1 MMKLNP
7 AATITEEFAE
17 RIKSENRSAKMM
29 KLAPLIV
36 LACLVVVFLIVCG
49 ASFLS
54 PKNIMNI
61 LNQMA
66 LPLVVALGLTFVI
79 MLGSIDL
86 SIDGS
91 VGMAGSLFACF
102 VLNSEFAY
110 DLGFLSVVIA
120 VGVSMLC
127 GLLIGLCHVYLK
139 IPSFMASFAFMYICK
154 GIGMV
159 SYQGHPPTI
168 KDPVITALPTT
179 TFLGI
184 PFITWVAIVMFL
196 LCFFIQ
202 EYTAFGRHIYAVGTN
217 ENIPRS
223 VGVSVEKVKIGV
235 FTLAGFLFGVAGV
248 IGAIRLGQG
257 QIAIGDDKMFPAQ
270 AAVVVGGTSLAGG
283 KGGVVNTI
291 VGVLIM
297 TVLDNGLVMLNVNPN
312 IRTGVQGVI
321 ILVASFTIYQSLA
334 DPLRHFGVVNKTNQR
349 ALIADI
355 LEAVNMRPEYMDRYP
370 HEFSGGQ
377 RQRIGIAR
385 ALLVHPEMVIC
396 DEAVSGLYAL
406 SPTG

>member
-1 MMKLNP
+1 MKTITKTSGTLLVGVRAFFLGAGAGAVVWLLLKLMELGIEGLWEVLP
-7 AATITEEFAE
+7 AAMGWED
-17 RIKSENRSAKMM
+17 S
-29 KLAPLIV
+29 
-36 LACLVVVFLIVCG
+36 LVYSILVC
-49 ASFLS
+49 
-54 PKNIMNI
+54 
-61 LNQMA
+61 
-66 LPLVVALGLTFVI
+66 
-79 MLGSIDL
+79 
-86 SIDGS
+86 
-91 VGMAGSLFACF
+91 
-102 VLNSEFAY
+102 
-110 DLGFLSVVIA
+110 A
-120 VGVSMLC
+120 VG

-321 ILVASFTIYQSLA
+321 ILVA
-334 DPLRHFGVVNKTNQR
+334 V
-349 ALIADI
+349 I
-355 LEAVNMRPEYMDRYP
+355 LTA
-370 HEFSGGQ
+370 
-377 RQRIGIAR
+377 AR
-385 ALLVHPEMVIC
+385 GAKVI
-396 DEAVSGLYAL
+396 SK
-406 SPTG
+406 

>member
-1 MMKLNP
+1 
-7 AATITEEFAE
+7 
-17 RIKSENRSAKMM
+17 MM

-159 SYQGHPPTI
+159 SYQGHPPTDVYKRQI
-168 KDPVITALPTT
+168 LRATICYYIVSMQRSPAQTGYHKHKV
-179 TFLGI
+179 GRGQR
-184 PFITWVAIVMFL
+184 PF
-196 LCFFIQ
+196 CKQGNPIQ
-202 EYTAFGRHIYAVGTN
+202 E
-217 ENIPRS
+217 
-223 VGVSVEKVKIGV
+223 
-235 FTLAGFLFGVAGV
+235 
-248 IGAIRLGQG
+248 
-257 QIAIGDDKMFPAQ
+257 
-270 AAVVVGGTSLAGG
+270 GGT
-283 KGGVVNTI
+283 
-291 VGVLIM
+291 
-297 TVLDNGLVMLNVNPN
+297 
-312 IRTGVQGVI
+312 
-321 ILVASFTIYQSLA
+321 
-334 DPLRHFGVVNKTNQR
+334 
-349 ALIADI
+349 
-355 LEAVNMRPEYMDRYP
+355 PE
-370 HEFSGGQ
+370 
-377 RQRIGIAR
+377 
-385 ALLVHPEMVIC
+385 
-396 DEAVSGLYAL
+396 
-406 SPTG
+406 

>member
-248 IGAIRLGQG
+248 MGLL
-257 QIAIGDDKMFPAQ
+257 
-270 AAVVVGGTSLAGG
+270 VGGLSSGFVLAVFMANAGGAWDNAKKMVEEGHFGG
-283 KGGVVNTI
+283 KGSDCHRATVVGDTVGDPFKDTSGPSLNILIKLMSMVSI
-291 VGVLIM
+291 VMAGL
-297 TVLDNGLVMLNVNPN
+297 TVAFHL
-312 IRTGVQGVI
+312 
-321 ILVASFTIYQSLA
+321 F
-334 DPLRHFGVVNKTNQR
+334 
-349 ALIADI
+349 
-355 LEAVNMRPEYMDRYP
+355 
-370 HEFSGGQ
+370 
-377 RQRIGIAR
+377 
-385 ALLVHPEMVIC
+385 
-396 DEAVSGLYAL
+396 
-406 SPTG
+406 

>member
-7 AATITEEFAE
+7 SATLTEEFAE
-17 RIKSENRSAKMM
+17 RIRSENRSNRMM
-29 KLAPLIV
+29 KLAPVLVLVAMLIV
-36 LACLVVVFLIVCG
+36 FLVTCG
-49 ASFLS
+49 PSFLG
-54 PKNIMNI
+54 PQNLVNI

-102 VLNSEFAY
+102 VLNTEFSY
-110 DLGFLSVVIA
+110 NFGFFSVVIA

-127 GLLIGLCHVYLK
+127 GLVIGLCHVYLK

-168 KDPVITALPTT
+168 KDPLITALPTT
-179 TFLGI
+179 TFLFI
-184 PFITWVAIVMFL
+184 PFITWVAIIMFV

-217 ENIPRS
+217 ESIPRS

-297 TVLDNGLVMLNVNPN
+297 TVLDNGLLTLHVDPN
-312 IRTGVQGVI
+312 IRTGVQGII
-321 ILVASFTIYQSLA
+321 ILVA
-334 DPLRHFGVVNKTNQR
+334 V
-349 ALIADI
+349 I
-355 LEAVNMRPEYMDRYP
+355 LT
-370 HEFSGGQ
+370 S
-377 RQRIGIAR
+377 AR
-385 ALLVHPEMVIC
+385 GAKVI
-396 DEAVSGLYAL
+396 SK
-406 SPTG
+406 

>member
-168 KDPVITALPTT
+168 
-179 TFLGI
+179 LGI

-321 ILVASFTIYQSLA
+321 ILVA
-334 DPLRHFGVVNKTNQR
+334 V
-349 ALIADI
+349 I
-355 LEAVNMRPEYMDRYP
+355 LTA
-370 HEFSGGQ
+370 
-377 RQRIGIAR
+377 AR
-385 ALLVHPEMVIC
+385 GAKVI
-396 DEAVSGLYAL
+396 SK
-406 SPTG
+406 

>member
-235 FTLAGFLFGVAGV
+235 FN
-248 IGAIRLGQG
+248 
-257 QIAIGDDKMFPAQ
+257 IALSNAKQMAKGPFVSG
-270 AAVVVGGTSLAGG
+270 AAVRRQAKHWIGELRIKTPGPQALLRQLSGGNQQKVVFS
-283 KGGVVNTI
+283 
-291 VGVLIM
+291 
-297 TVLDNGLVMLNVNPN
+297 
-312 IRTGVQGVI
+312 
-321 ILVASFTIYQSLA
+321 
-334 DPLRHFGVVNKTNQR
+334 R
-349 ALIADI
+349 ALASGADI
-355 LEAVNMRPEYMDRYP
+355 LLLNHPTRGVDVGAKEEIYALIRDMTDEGKAVIVLGDTTDEC
-370 HEFSGGQ
+370 
-377 RQRIGIAR
+377 IGLCSR
-385 ALLVHPEMVIC
+385 LLVMKDGLVTGEFDAPADHKPSQV
-396 DEAVSGLYAL
+396 DVVSLMM
-406 SPTG
+406 

>member
-7 AATITEEFAE
+7 SATLTEEFAE
-17 RIKSENRSAKMM
+17 RIRSENRSNRMM
-29 KLAPLIV
+29 KLAPVLVLVAMLIV
-36 LACLVVVFLIVCG
+36 FLVTCG
-49 ASFLS
+49 PSFLG
-54 PKNIMNI
+54 PQNLVNI

-102 VLNSEFAY
+102 VLNTKFSYNF
-110 DLGFLSVVIA
+110 GFFSVVIA

-127 GLLIGLCHVYLK
+127 GLVIGLCHVYLK

-168 KDPVITALPTT
+168 EDPLITALPTT
-179 TFLGI
+179 TFLFI
-184 PFITWVAIVMFL
+184 PFITWVAIIMFV

-217 ENIPRS
+217 ESIPRS

-297 TVLDNGLVMLNVNPN
+297 TVLDNGLLALHVDPN
-312 IRTGVQGVI
+312 IRTGVQGII
-321 ILVASFTIYQSLA
+321 ILVA
-334 DPLRHFGVVNKTNQR
+334 V
-349 ALIADI
+349 I
-355 LEAVNMRPEYMDRYP
+355 LT
-370 HEFSGGQ
+370 S
-377 RQRIGIAR
+377 AR
-385 ALLVHPEMVIC
+385 GAKVI
-396 DEAVSGLYAL
+396 SK
-406 SPTG
+406 